1 MDVFYFDI
9 EGVSAYA
16 GQVDEQTTIK
26 PVATPVHGVVFN
38 PMTGVLYTPK
48 AGLAEVYFY
57 DMSGAMR
64 LGVSRNVTAGAT
76 SVAYDRELLPKG
88 MYVVKVKLDGKLVAA
103 TRMVK

>member
-1 MDVFYFDI
+1 M
-9 EGVSAYA
+9 
-16 GQVDEQTTIK
+16 
-26 PVATPVHGVVFN
+26 VFN
-38 PMTGVLYTPK
+38 PSTGVLYTPK
-48 AGLAEVYFY
+48 AGLAEIYFY

-64 LGVSRNVTAGAT
+64 LGVSRNGTAGAT